1 MRVNSKKAVLFT
13 LLSLLVSTAAS
24 NAEAGKI
31 AIGQP
36 AAAKKVEVSEA
47 SFKCLH
53 NMQKT
58 GKMYVDNLLGDLD
71 RTLAVAQSAN
81 GGTFPPGSVVQL
93 LPGEAMVKLEQ
104 GANPATNDWKFFV
117 LDISAEGSAIQ
128 QAGFEKVANP
138 LGTCISCHRQASAPK
153 ADMIC
158 AAGHACP
165 PVAFPGISDTEALI
179 SALQKMDPRCP
190 RPDLLTDKEK
200 IALKKFA
207 EVRRQLEAARAGGRQ

>member
-13 LLSLLVSTAAS
+13 LLSLLVSTAAGS
-24 NAEAGKI
+24 ETAMEWPA
-31 AIGQP
+31 AS

-47 SFKCLH
+47 SFKCLQ

-93 LPGEAMVKLEQ
+93 LPGEAMVKLEK

-117 LDISAEGSAIQ
+117 LDLSAEGSAIQ

-138 LGTCISCHRQASAPK
+138 LGTCISCHRQASAPQ